1 MHEPH
6 DHSHCSHTSHGQ
18 PAGDVANLHECPAPV
33 VEIAGVTF
41 GYGGEPV
48 LRDVDL
54 KLVPNDLVSIIG
66 PNGGGK
72 TTLLKLLLGLIEPQ
86 SGTIRV
92 LGVTPH
98 EARPRIGYTPQ
109 HVHLDMQFPVD
120 VIDVVLMGRLGQG
133 RTFGPYSTTDR
144 RFALEALKDVGLAD
158 LRSRPLS
165 ALSGGQRQKV
175 LIARALASDPELLLL
190 DEPTAN
196 LDANAQD
203 DFYALLKRLSER
215 RTVILVSHD
224 MGFVSKFVRTVVCV
238 NRHVCLH
245 PTDEQIVELYGGQ
258 FRRVRHDHH

>member
-1 MHEPH
+1 MHAPH
-6 DHSHCSHTSHGQ
+6 DHSHCSHTAHGH
-18 PAGDVANLHECPAPV
+18 PVRDDDSSHECPTPV
-33 VEIAGVTF
+33 VDIEGLTF

-48 LRDVDL
+48 LRDVSL

-86 SGTIRV
+86 AGTIRV

-109 HVHLDMQFPVD
+109 HAHLDMQFPVD
-120 VIDVVLMGRLGQG
+120 VTDVVLMGRLGQG
-133 RTFGPYSTTDR
+133 RTFGPYTATDR
-144 RFALEALKDVGLAD
+144 KFALDALNDVGLTD

-165 ALSGGQRQKV
+165 KLSGGQRQKV
-175 LIARALASDPELLLL
+175 LIARALASNPELLLL

-215 RTVILVSHD
+215 LTVILVSHD
-224 MGFVSKFVRTVVCV
+224 MGFVSQFVRTVVCV
-238 NRHVCLH
+238 NRDVCLH

-258 FRRVRHDHH
+258 FRRVKHDHH

>member
-1 MHEPH
+1 LHPPH
-6 DHSHCSHTSHGQ
+6 DHSQCSHTAHGH
-18 PAGDVANLHECPAPV
+18 PAGEDAALHECPAPV
-33 VEIAGVTF
+33 VDIDGLTF
-41 GYGGEPV
+41 GYGSEPV
-48 LRDVDL
+48 LRDVSL

-72 TTLLKLLLGLIEPQ
+72 TTLLKLLLGLLEPQ
-86 SGTIRV
+86 TGTIRV

-98 EARPRIGYTPQ
+98 QARPRIGYTPQ

-133 RTFGPYSTTDR
+133 RGFGPYSTSDR
-144 RFALEALKDVGLAD
+144 RFALEALHDVGLAD
-158 LRSRPLS
+158 HRARPLS
-165 ALSGGQRQKV
+165 VLSGGQRQRV
-175 LIARALASDPELLLL
+175 LIARALASNPELLLL

-196 LDANAQD
+196 LDATAQD

-215 RTVILVSHD
+215 LTVILVSHD

-258 FRRVRHDHH
+258 FRRVKHDHH